1 MKFIKLSLKYF
12 RNFLTI
18 FTITFIISIIID
30 FVFGNLILK
39 SLNSYLVK
47 TEFYGRLIRI
57 DHEYYHHTLKANV
70 IYNKEKSFNEFYK
83 FCTDNNGFKYK
94 CGKKRSKN
102 FDFAFMGDSFTEG
115 VALRYEDTFVG
126 IFEKEKN
133 ISVANLGV
141 TSYAPNIYLSKTKYL
156 IENGYRFNHLIV
168 FLDISDLYDDSVF
181 YKLNDDFT
189 VGEKKAEEKNL
200 KIRKYLRKNF
210 PLTNYYLYVI
220 KMNNRLNKTLPPTKS
235 DVPIFDKRSELKA
248 KWTYQKN
255 QYVEGY
261 AEKIS
266 TTKEKMIATMSELH
280 SLLKKNDIKLSIAV
294 YPWPQQIKN
303 DVVNSQHVNMWRH
316 FCVSRCENFINF
328 FPIFFKEKNQ
338 TSYLSVYKKYYFW
351 NDVHFNAA
359 GNKLIADNLLEVF

>member
-1 MKFIKLSLKYF
+1 
-12 RNFLTI
+12 
-18 FTITFIISIIID
+18 
-30 FVFGNLILK
+30 
-39 SLNSYLVK
+39 
-47 TEFYGRLIRI
+47 
-57 DHEYYHHTLKANV
+57 
-70 IYNKEKSFNEFYK
+70 
-83 FCTDNNGFKYK
+83 
-94 CGKKRSKN
+94 
-102 FDFAFMGDSFTEG
+102 
-115 VALRYEDTFVG
+115 
-126 IFEKEKN
+126 
-133 ISVANLGV
+133 
-141 TSYAPNIYLSKTKYL
+141 
-156 IENGYRFNHLIV
+156 
-168 FLDISDLYDDSVF
+168 
-181 YKLNDDFT
+181 
-189 VGEKKAEEKNL
+189 
-200 KIRKYLRKNF
+200 
-210 PLTNYYLYVI
+210 
-220 KMNNRLNKTLPPTKS
+220 MNNRLNKTLPPTKS